1 MLENVVKLVDKVL
14 VLCFKIKCYLFKVF
28 CDKYMENRLE
38 IWNLKDLKINFNI
51 SRQSRC
57 RNENK
62 NEDEDLRKL
71 SQQKGIKSEKK
82 GD

>member
-51 SRQSRC
+51 SW
-57 RNENK
+57 
-62 NEDEDLRKL
+62 
-71 SQQKGIKSEKK
+71 
-82 GD
+82 